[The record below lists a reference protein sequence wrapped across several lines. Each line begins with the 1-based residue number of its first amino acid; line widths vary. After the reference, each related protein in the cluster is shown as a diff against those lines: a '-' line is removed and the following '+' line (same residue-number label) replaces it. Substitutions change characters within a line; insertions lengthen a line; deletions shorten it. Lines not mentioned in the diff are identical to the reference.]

1 MDLTQKIT
9 AKNIIA
15 YQQKLADDLKLS
27 PSTIKR
33 RLSSIRKFSQ
43 WATKQGYL
51 QENPF
56 RIISNEN
63 EEETTVDKYQS
74 LAPKGKGIISKAYK
88 AYHQLP
94 GTKYFHYAI
103 LIIFCAALGFGV
115 YDQFFKK
122 APTPFAY
129 SDTLNRPNRYLSFQG
144 RLTDSSDNPI
154 SSATNIDFRLWKLVS
169 GGTEGTCVGG
179 AGEDCLWKSNTCVV
193 TPDQD
198 GIFSIM
204 LGTTSGPGYTC
215 DTALEIGEDVFTK
228 NQNVWLGITV
238 DEDGEMDPRIQV
250 ATVGY
255 ALNAETLQGMPPGTG
270 INNIPYINNT
280 GDIVIAAASASV
292 QGTSGTFAIEGQ
304 TGVTIQAGT
313 GVGGSINISP
323 KGDAGIINITSEAT
337 TGNLLN
343 NQSGAS
349 FGTVGG
355 KEENNLYYG
364 YTGTDSTNLNLLKLE
379 SGSTPTAKFTIDA
392 AGNASAA
399 GILKA
404 LTTGSYL
411 TGDITVSGGDIT
423 GANSVGLD
431 IGEADANYITSS
443 VGFAVGGAQTYY
455 INSSGTGNLNALT
468 LAGDLTARANAT
480 ISGTL
485 SLGPQVQAFA
495 GTCEASTAG
504 KMYYDGDANKYYFC
518 NGTDWTEMGAGAA
531 SYWAL
536 TSNNLHPV
544 DLNYNLG
551 IGTST
556 PANKLSIVGNA
567 DISGSL
573 GIGTTSPTSLFSVGS
588 SSQFQVNSS
597 GYALLPDGS
606 ISTPALTFTNDTDT
620 GLYRIG
626 VDKIGLITGGIAVQG
641 ITIDSSGNVGIG
653 TTIPNTKLHV
663 VGNTTIEGYLSLTSG
678 GVDAFNTT
686 LSNSLIYNSTGGGS
700 VYPFLDFGN
709 LVLQSRPS
717 GAERDIVFVTGTTP
731 TVRMVVS
738 RNGNIGIGTTDP
750 ANELDVVGT
759 AQMTGFKLTTGAS
772 SGYVLTSD
780 GDGVGIWSTS
790 AAGTTVYVSE
800 TTDQIVA
807 FAGNCPAGW
816 EEYTGAQG
824 RTIVGV
830 GVGGSVGGT
839 VGIGLTNLEDRMQV
853 HTYQD
858 ATLGTSSGASYIG
871 VPQSNES
878 ITGRVQGMAAA
889 NGSGNVAL
897 YNRTRTTD
905 AASITMPYVQLRY
918 CKKVGGSSGLT
929 DYSLWYDQGAYLNTV
944 NNKAVSIGS
953 SAAIGSYKLY
963 VAGEVA
969 FNSGNIFSDSNNY
982 LYAARFVDTAN
993 SNYFVDPAASGIS
1006 ATFNG
1011 SVGIGT
1017 TNPATFKLQIA
1028 GDLGP
1033 DVNDTYNL
1041 GSDSLRWADL
1051 YLGPGT
1057 LHLGTDTSD
1066 EYTIGYDTLANRL
1079 EFNANGSGN
1088 AEVVIDSSG
1097 NVGIGTTD
1105 PQASLTVSGNAIFG
1119 NAYAGS
1125 TAPSNGII
1133 VEGSVGIGTPDPLA
1147 KLHIEGGE
1155 IWTFNDGNNP
1165 RLILGD
1171 TADPGQ
1177 YGYLQWDSVNDYYR
1191 IETDGVNGLKI
1202 KGNNVAIGNIFPSQ
1216 PLIVGSGTTELFRIN
1231 SSGFVGINNTNP
1243 LANLDIIGDATL
1255 SGTLSLAPQVQAY
1268 AGACET
1274 SIAGKMYY
1282 DAGENKY
1289 YFCNGTEWIEMG
1301 AGATGGSYWGL
1312 NGDNLSPNA
1321 VAYNVGIG
1329 TSTPTG
1335 KFEVAGTAWLRGA
1348 VGTSGLYVNSS
1359 GNIGIGTTNPQ
1370 AGLSLA
1376 SNMTL
1381 GSSYVGLTAP
1391 TNGMI
1396 IQGNVGI
1403 GTTSPTSLLSVGSSS
1418 QFQVNSSGY
1427 VLLPNGSTSTT
1438 ALTFNDDT
1446 DTGLYRIGADKIG
1459 LITGGSAT
1467 KGLTIDASGNV
1478 GIGTTTPANKLDI
1491 AGTAQMTG
1499 FKLTTGAAAG
1509 YVLSSDS
1516 TGVGTWTDISST
1528 AGPWTLVGNSLFP
1541 DSLLYNVGIGT
1552 TGATAKLEVVGDT
1565 LLGVGLTGTEDALLV
1580 NVGAGFSGNL
1590 LKLAV
1595 NSAEK
1600 FAIDSTGQLITSSG
1614 TFLSTVAD
1622 SGSAIAYNFDTLIAL
1637 TAPGAKLLSI
1647 KNAGDE
1653 KMSLD
1658 KDGVLAL
1665 YNSNSMIYNSAGDIT
1680 IAAASGNVS
1689 LATNNLINVN
1699 NLSLGGVASI
1709 SGSPNI
1715 TLIPTA
1721 DLAKVYLLNGGDLGL
1736 YSSVGG
1742 DTGVTE
1748 KIRITN
1754 DGSIGIGTTDPGS
1767 YKLYVAGTASF
1778 NSDQIYT
1785 DNNNYINAA
1794 RFVDTANSSYFVDP
1808 AASGIAAA
1816 LNGNVG
1822 IGTPTPVSKIQIE
1835 GSNDGKALAI
1845 LNELGTNDILT
1856 ASASGTTRLTLT
1868 NEGNLLPGTDDAQ
1881 SIGSSG
1887 GRWQNINLSD
1897 NVNLYGKYVSETNYE
1912 LGKLTYD
1919 NLNTADNS
1927 LDFQP
1932 ADESSFSQENLAYSV
1947 TLTPSA
1953 TTGDITLTL
1962 GSGNWNTNSKIK
1974 KGTRVVGNGGI
1985 ATITT
1990 VPSASS
1996 TITALVT
2003 TDFSNTNPIAS
2014 GSWQLYGTKF
2024 STLEELVLNDF
2035 VNNNDFNTT
2044 GSAAIGYFS
2053 NVSVA
2058 QIGTDKALI
2067 TYEDYDNRN
2076 YGTAIVASISGTT
2089 ITYGTKVIFNTAETS
2104 DISAVKLDTDK
2115 ALITYS
2121 DYGNSDYGTAI
2132 VASVSGTTITYGAEN
2147 VFNGAGTYYISAS
2160 QLTTGKALIAYDD
2173 GGNSDYGTAIV
2184 ASVSGTT
2191 ITYGAEN
2198 VFESAVTSSI
2208 AATQLTTDKA
2218 IIAYK
2223 DEGNSNYGT
2232 AVVASVSGTTIT
2244 YPSAANVFES
2254 ATTSSIAVAQLTTD
2268 KAIIAYKDEGN
2279 SNYGTAV
2286 VASVS
2291 GTTITYPSAVNVFE
2305 SASTTDISVAQLTT
2319 DKALISYSD
2328 VGNSDY
2334 GTARVASVSG
2344 TTITYPSAANV
2355 FESATTSYIGAFQL
2369 TTDKVLIGYKD
2380 EGNGNYGTAVVASV
2394 SGTTIT
2400 YPSAVAIFTSGAKTN
2415 YTSTVQIDT
2424 NKVLIAYQDGGNSN
2438 YGTAVVASVSD
2449 TAITYG
2455 SEAVFNSA
2463 ATSFVSAAKLATDK
2477 VIIGYSDEGN
2487 SDYGTAIVAS
2497 VSGTTI
2503 TYGSEYEFNS
2513 AATSEVTTAPLTTD
2527 KAIIAYS
2534 DVANSSY
2541 GAAVAASASS
2551 LVLSYGS
2558 EYEFNSA
2565 ATSKI
2570 TAAKL
2575 DTDKAIIAYSD
2586 NGNSDY
2592 GTAIAAEAS
2601 TLDLSYGSEYVF
2613 NSAATYDLAS
2623 VPLITDKALLVYSD
2637 NGNSDYGTAI
2647 VADASSLVLAYG
2659 SEYVFNAAAT
2669 YYFGVAQLDTNKAL
2683 IAYDDSGNSDY
2694 GTTIVSSITGNVISF
2709 GAETVFNS
2717 EATDYI
2723 SVAKSTTDRA
2733 FVAFNSFTLTQPNG
2747 QGIIV
2752 NINSTSN
2759 HINNYPTDTYYT
2771 TNTTDLNQ
2779 LDASLW
2785 ADINSVTITETLNSQ
2800 TINYAASFDD
2810 RITWKI
2816 YDLGVG
2822 DTGWR
2827 PITRNNSGTWEY
2839 NANVTAGATD
2849 ITWTAATTN
2858 TQPGALDQAF
2868 QITANQMTGTELNAI
2883 TSSQWEETGGF
2894 TPVTTTTLDF
2904 AFGLK
2909 TTNVANTPSLSQ
2921 IVMDV
2926 NHSKGVLAL
2935 ATESVGGVA
2944 RPIKIAVGA
2953 VDAMFVDTTG
2963 NIGIGTGT
2971 TTPIAKVQIEGTN
2984 TGKPL
2989 VILNETG
2996 TNDILNASSS
3006 GILRTKIDNNGSI
3019 GIYSNYVDTAN
3030 YEKAEIGFTPSTG
3043 STNSSL
3049 DFQPADESSFS
3060 QEDLA
3065 FSTTLTP
3072 SATTGDITLTLGS
3085 GHWDDNAKVKAY
3097 TRIVGNGG
3105 TATISEAPAAS
3116 STINAHVDTDFT
3128 NTNAIASGDWK
3139 LYGTK
3144 FSNLEQL
3151 VLNDF
3156 YSQQNGEIAAFNE
3169 VGYGNVNEVKTAKID
3184 TNKVLIVYADEATEY
3199 GKAIVASVSGT
3210 TVTYGTE
3217 TNFTLYA
3224 EYISVAPL
3232 STDKAIIAFYGSG
3245 GSLAVVASVSGTT
3258 ITFGTEVTFNDY
3270 GYVQYISAAQLTTDK
3285 AIIAYYDGMES
3296 GNGNAIVAS
3305 VSGTTITY
3313 GAENT
3318 FNAAGTYAISAAQL
3332 TTDKAIIAYS
3342 DNGASNYG
3350 NAIVASVS
3358 TTTITYGAENTFN
3371 AAATWHIS
3379 AAQLTTDKAII
3390 AYSDNGASNYGNAI
3404 VASVSTTT
3412 ITYGAENTFN
3422 AAATYAISAAQ
3433 LTTDKA
3439 IIAYTD
3445 EGASDY
3451 GNAIVA
3457 SVSTTTITYGAE
3469 NTFNAA
3475 GTYTISAAQLT
3486 TDKAIIGYDSQ
3497 SGTAVVASVSTTTIT
3512 YGTEGPFNQTA
3523 IANEISVAKI
3533 GNNKVLIAYS
3543 DNAEQ
3548 SYGNAIVASV
3558 SGTTITYGTE
3568 VTFNTNISLFI
3579 SAAQLDSNKALI
3591 SYTDG
3596 DDGYGKAIVASV
3608 SGTAITFGEEVTFSE
3623 NFPLYTS
3630 IVQLDTDKVLIAYE
3644 NDSNQYGETIVASIS
3659 GTAITFGSI
3668 AQFTLNYVQD
3678 IQATKLDNDKALIA
3692 YIDSGD
3698 TDYGTAIVA
3707 SISGTTVTY
3716 GSPAFFDQNYTPVI
3730 WDAANIETN
3739 KAIITFSDSDN
3750 FYGNAVVASVSG
3762 TTISYGTKEIVSTN
3776 FPYYI
3781 SIAKFTDK
3789 ALISY
3794 ADGNDGYGKAVVTSV
3809 SGTNLSFGAEFTFNE
3824 DMPSLI
3830 ASTQLNTGSAFIG
3843 FNIAGTTYPEASG
3856 LAISFGNYP
3865 TNDYYVT
3872 TTSDISQLSV
3882 SSWSNINSIT
3892 AAETLDSQTLN
3903 YGLSF
3908 DDRVTYNLYDTA
3920 IGDTG
3925 WRPIVRNNSN
3935 TWQYNSNITAG
3946 ATNITWTS
3954 ASTNTQFGALD
3965 QAFQIAANQM
3975 TGTELSAI
3983 TSSQWKETNGF
3994 IPGTTITLNFA
4005 YGLKST
4011 DVNSSPSLEGI
4022 TALYDDAK
4030 GVFSIT
4036 TDSAG
4041 TGVAKPIRF
4050 AIGDTEAMFINTEG
4064 DIGIGTTTPRF
4075 DLQETVLT
4083 TKAATLP
4090 TGRELLSCA
4099 ENSDTHKI
4107 YCFGGYNDDTYFLD
4121 EIVEY
4126 DPATDQTTTKTAVLP
4141 SAREGLSC
4149 AENSDTHK
4157 IYCFGGYDD
4166 ITPYLDEIIEYDPVT
4181 DQITTKTAVLSTERE
4196 SLSCAENSDTHKI
4209 YCFGGYDDS
4218 GHVEEIAEYDTV
4230 TDQIT
4235 AMSAVLP
4242 VATED
4247 FSCVENSDTHK
4258 IYCFGGCGGLDLIT
4272 EYDPATDQI
4281 AVMSAALPTGRDNLS
4296 CAENSDTH
4304 KIYCFGGYDSPSE
4317 LDEIIK
4323 YDPVTDEIT
4332 TETAVLP
4339 TARDFLACAE
4349 NSDTHK
4355 IYCFGGDYDNSLD
4368 QIVELGDSYDY
4379 YDLKLDVT
4387 GNIGINDD
4395 IFIGNITGTGA
4406 DTIMGVNDL
4415 DLAGIGNNILTI
4427 KDWGKITIDE
4437 GINLGIGTATP
4448 LQEVHVYNSTDNAD
4462 VRLQGGGSSAY
4473 MDVFSGSVSSGMWG
4487 VGSTNPIVFATNN
4500 TERVRIN
4507 GGTGNLGVGTAT
4519 PDSRLQV
4526 TGGGLCVGS
4535 NANCNTDN
4543 NTEGIVYSSA
4553 TAMSVYDV
4561 AENYPTKDA
4570 TLRAGEVVV
4579 ASQENEVFVER
4590 SATAY
4595 SQNLLGIISTEPGV
4609 LLGGFA
4615 AKDYVEEIKVPIAL
4629 SGRVPVYIA
4638 TNSAEIKVGD
4648 FLTSSDE
4655 PGKAMKAEKTGITI
4669 GKALESWDPES
4680 GKETVMTFVNLSWN
4694 DPNAYLTNNGELK
4707 IISQDAT
4714 YSGLLADDSPQL
4726 SALALINQKTNQ
4738 IIKNV
4743 GAFANLIVAN
4753 IKAGRI
4759 ETQELVSTV
4768 ADINSINSDQIETNR
4783 ISLSEISISSES
4795 NNIILNLENQNSTES
4810 AFGKLIIKGEEGQEV
4825 ASIDAQGNAS
4835 FAGILESAGLQVKND
4850 ATISGTLYAEDIITK
4865 DGRFSDLLSASLS
4878 ATYITQNITNI
4889 YQVATSSAN
4898 QTPEDQSIASENAT
4912 DSALLAD
4919 ESITDSTESS
4929 SSAIMSEEEI
4939 NNLIN
4944 EILAS
4949 SPEIASQAALA
4960 ENIEISPTG
4969 DLLAMDYQTLNVDS
4983 LNIGNTLTIAND
4995 SLNSIAGPLYLQN
5008 LGLGGVDILAGKI
5021 VIDQQGNT
5029 VFESN
5034 VTIKG
5039 KLAVNDITPV
5049 ENDLTFDLGK
5059 TETSIGSTNP
5069 SDFGNILVKGIN
5081 NEVVASID
5089 ASGSAQFTS
5098 LGIEAD
5104 YSATQSGTIIAAF
5117 DNWQENGEYSPAI
5130 KTNAAAGVGILPTYE
5145 KEIIIYNSKITDKSL
5160 IYITPITD
5168 TNNKVIFIKAK
5179 KAQKAALIDENGEYL
5194 PEEKGWFKVSIDMPI
5209 DKEISFNWWIVN

>member
-74 LAPKGKGIISKAYK
+74 LAPKEKGIISKAYK

-103 LIIFCAALGFGV
+103 LIIFCAALGFGI

-169 GGTEGTCVGG
+169 GGTEGACIGDT
-179 AGEDCLWKSNTCVV
+179 GEDCLWKSNTCIV

-215 DTALEIGEDVFTK
+215 DTAIEINEDVFTK
-228 NQNVWLGITV
+228 NQDVWLGITV
-238 DEDGEMDPRIQV
+238 DNDDEMDPRIQV

-280 GDIVIAAASASV
+280 GDIVIAAASASI

-349 FGTVGG
+349 FGTIGG

-404 LTTGSYL
+404 LTTGSYF
-411 TGDITVSGGDIT
+411 TGDVTVSGGDIT

-431 IGEADANYITSS
+431 IGEADVNYITSS

-485 SLGPQVQAFA
+485 SLGPQVQAYA

-518 NGTDWTEMGAGAA
+518 NGTSWTEMGAGAA

-536 TSNNLHPV
+536 TGSNLYPIST
-544 DLNYNLG
+544 NYNLG
-551 IGTST
+551 IGTT
-556 PANKLSIVGNA
+556 EPLAKLSIAGNMILGNNFA
-567 DISGSL
+567 GNGS
-573 GIGTTSPTSLFSVGS
+573 TAPTNG
-588 SSQFQVNSS
+588 
-597 GYALLPDGS
+597 A
-606 ISTPALTFTNDTDT
+606 I
-620 GLYRIG
+620 IE
-626 VDKIGLITGGIAVQG
+626 
-641 ITIDSSGNVGIG
+641 GNVGIG
-653 TTIPNTKLHV
+653 VTAMDANTPLTISSIEGIGINILNSGYDAIKFDDNTKRIGLS
-663 VGNTTIEGYLSLTSG
+663 GDYLRIE
-678 GVDAFNTT
+678 A
-686 LSNSLIYNSTGGGS
+686 
-700 VYPFLDFGN
+700 
-709 LVLQSRPS
+709 PS
-717 GAERDIVFVTGTTP
+717 GVLFP
-731 TVRMVVS
+731 T
-738 RNGNIGIGTTDP
+738 GNIGIG
-750 ANELDVVGT
+750 
-759 AQMTGFKLTTGAS
+759 
-772 SGYVLTSD
+772 
-780 GDGVGIWSTS
+780 
-790 AAGTTVYVSE
+790 
-800 TTDQIVA
+800 
-807 FAGNCPAGW
+807 
-816 EEYTGAQG
+816 
-824 RTIVGV
+824 
-830 GVGGSVGGT
+830 
-839 VGIGLTNLEDRMQV
+839 
-853 HTYQD
+853 
-858 ATLGTSSGASYIG
+858 
-871 VPQSNES
+871 
-878 ITGRVQGMAAA
+878 
-889 NGSGNVAL
+889 
-897 YNRTRTTD
+897 
-905 AASITMPYVQLRY
+905 
-918 CKKVGGSSGLT
+918 
-929 DYSLWYDQGAYLNTV
+929 
-944 NNKAVSIGS
+944 NN
-953 SAAIGSYKLY
+953 
-963 VAGEVA
+963 
-969 FNSGNIFSDSNNY
+969 
-982 LYAARFVDTAN
+982 
-993 SNYFVDPAASGIS
+993 
-1006 ATFNG
+1006 
-1011 SVGIGT
+1011 
-1017 TNPATFKLQIA
+1017 
-1028 GDLGP
+1028 
-1033 DVNDTYNL
+1033 
-1041 GSDSLRWADL
+1041 
-1051 YLGPGT
+1051 
-1057 LHLGTDTSD
+1057 
-1066 EYTIGYDTLANRL
+1066 
-1079 EFNANGSGN
+1079 
-1088 AEVVIDSSG
+1088 
-1097 NVGIGTTD
+1097 
-1105 PQASLTVSGNAIFG
+1105 
-1119 NAYAGS
+1119 
-1125 TAPSNGII
+1125 
-1133 VEGSVGIGTPDPLA
+1133 
-1147 KLHIEGGE
+1147 
-1155 IWTFNDGNNP
+1155 
-1165 RLILGD
+1165 
-1171 TADPGQ
+1171 
-1177 YGYLQWDSVNDYYR
+1177 
-1191 IETDGVNGLKI
+1191 
-1202 KGNNVAIGNIFPSQ
+1202 
-1216 PLIVGSGTTELFRIN
+1216 
-1231 SSGFVGINNTNP
+1231 NP
-1243 LANLDIIGDATL
+1243 LAALDIIGDATL

-1268 AGACET
+1268 AGTCDVSSAGKMYYDAAENKYYFCNGTAWTQMGSGTATGDSWWTESNGALYPVNATLDLLVGGISTASANARLAANNIESSFVMGNFGIGTTAT
-1274 SIAGKMYY
+1274 SAKLEVVGNTLLGIGLTGAEDALAINTGTGFSGNLLKLAVNNVEKFSIDATGMLTTASGVFTSTVADGGSATGFKLITPEYTTPGAKLFSIFNNTDEKFSLDKDGVGTFYGSGYGSAIRNTAGDITINAASDRISLAGDYLINVGRIGIGRTVPSTQLDIAGDATLSGTLSLAPQVQAYAGVCDATIAGKMYY

-1312 NGDNLSPNA
+1312 NGDNLFPNA
-1321 VAYNVGIG
+1321 ISYNVGIG

-1335 KFEVAGTAWLRGA
+1335 KFEVAGTAWLKGA
-1348 VGTSGLYVNSS
+1348 TGGMEGLYVNSS
-1359 GNIGIGTTNPQ
+1359 GN
-1370 AGLSLA
+1370 
-1376 SNMTL
+1376 
-1381 GSSYVGLTAP
+1381 
-1391 TNGMI
+1391 
-1396 IQGNVGI
+1396 VGI
-1403 GTTSPTSLLSVGSSS
+1403 GTTDPSSLFSVGSSS

-1427 VLLPNGSTSTT
+1427 VLLPNGSASTT
-1438 ALTFNDDT
+1438 ALTFNGDT

-1478 GIGTTTPANKLDI
+1478 GIGTTNPTSTLDV

-1499 FKLTTGAAAG
+1499 FKLTTGAATG

-1528 AGPWTLVGNSLFP
+1528 AGPWTLVGNNLFP

-1552 TGATAKLEVVGDT
+1552 SSATAKLEVVGDT
-1565 LLGVGLTGTEDALLV
+1565 LLGVGLTGAENALLV
-1580 NVGAGFSGNL
+1580 NVGTGFSGNL

-1600 FAIDSTGQLITSSG
+1600 FAIDSTGQLITASG

-1647 KNAGDE
+1647 KNAGSE

-1665 YNSNSMIYNSAGDIT
+1665 YNSDSMIYNSAGDIT

-1699 NLSLGGVASI
+1699 NLSLGGVASM
-1709 SGSPNI
+1709 SGSPNM

-1754 DGSIGIGTTDPGS
+1754 DGSVGIGITDPGA
-1767 YKLYVAGTASF
+1767 YKLYVAGNAAF
-1778 NSDQIYT
+1778 NSGEIYT
-1785 DNNNYINAA
+1785 DNSNFLNAA

-1985 ATITT
+1985 ATITA
-1990 VPSASS
+1990 VPAASS

-2035 VNNNDFNTT
+2035 VNNNDFNTS

-2089 ITYGTKVIFNTAETS
+2089 ITYGTKAIFNTAETS
-2104 DISAVKLDTDK
+2104 DISAVKSDTDK
-2115 ALITYS
+2115 AIIAYS

-2147 VFNGAGTYYISAS
+2147 VFNSAGTYYISTS

-2173 GGNSDYGTAIV
+2173 SGNSDYGTAIV

-2198 VFESAVTSSI
+2198 VFESAITSSI
-2208 AATQLTTDKA
+2208 AAAQLTTDKA

-2305 SASTTDISVAQLTT
+2305 SASTTDISVAQLAT